1 MTEYLL
7 KLSPIVKEEELIAM
21 GFVKSLGKFF
31 GGFEEKKGVQVCLAI
46 DFETKLVWITAN
58 NYNID
63 RLQKEVFEGGNNCE
77 SEDEF
82 YNAREVEQKYGFDLG
97 FKIPQVLLQMLMTSQ
112 INITKK
118 EGKQDE

>member
-58 NYNID
+58 NDNVVPPDEMIMGGEYQED
-63 RLQKEVFEGGNNCE
+63 GEVVML
-77 SEDEF
+77 
-82 YNAREVEQKYGFDLG
+82 AREVEQKYEFDLG
-97 FKIPQVLLQMLMTSQ
+97 FEIPQVLLQMLMTSQ
-112 INITKK
+112 INLTKK
-118 EGKQDE
+118 EEK